1 MPSASDL
8 HSPDP
13 ERRGR
18 AMQALASRVK
28 TDASCHAEALPIFH
42 ATILHETDPWALLSA
57 AHGLETILG
66 ADRAYLAWLSL
77 LNHPKANIVAAAV
90 RAVTDRRYVL
100 PLIDVLHQRTENSIR
115 QSTIR
120 ALGRLR
126 DPAIFPAL
134 LPFLAH
140 PELRPHTIEALGDLG
155 DVRAYPHLEA
165 LAHDPTAAWP
175 EDNHGPMLRVG
186 DLVRRALARFQV
198 AEPPAPPPSNFAA
211 FLPLLAAVVQCG
223 TTLILVIALANRY
236 PGRSFLNYDDLL
248 GFIALLPALS
258 GLGYGLV
265 VVAPRFATLRPS
277 AQLSLAGGLALCTLF
292 VAAFGYARFS

>member
-1 MPSASDL
+1 
-8 HSPDP
+8 
-13 ERRGR
+13 
-18 AMQALASRVK
+18 MQALASRVK

-42 ATILHETDPWALLSA
+42 ATILHETDPWTVLSA
-57 AHGLETILG
+57 ARGLETILG
-66 ADRAYLAWLSL
+66 PERAYTSWVSL
-77 LNHPKANIVAAAV
+77 LNHPNSKIVSQVVLAL
-90 RAVTDRRYVL
+90 THRRYAL
-100 PLIDVLHQRTENSIR
+100 PLIDVLQHRSELSVR

-140 PELRPHTIEALGDLG
+140 PELRPHTIEALGELG

-165 LAHDPTAAWP
+165 LANDPTEAWP

-186 DLVRRALARFQV
+186 DLACRALARFQV

-211 FLPLLAAVVQCG
+211 FLLLLAAVVQCG
-223 TTLILVIALANRY
+223 TTFILLIPLAYRS

-248 GFIALLPALS
+248 GFVGLLPALS

-265 VVAPRFATLRPS
+265 VAAPRFATLPPS
-277 AQLSLAGGLALCTLF
+277 PKIALAAGLALCTLF